1 MKKLTSALAIV
12 TLTLTLQAQSPLL
25 QRLDSLTAAYEQN
38 GYHGVILVAQ
48 GNKVL
53 YEKGYGL
60 ANFEQKIKQTPDKLF
75 KTESVGKMFTAVS
88 ILQLVESGQ
97 LRLDQTIKELLP
109 ESKLKNADKITVH
122 QLLTHTSGLQ
132 SPWDHPKWRF
142 KTTYSEEE
150 LTKLVEEVPLA
161 FNEPGKEM
169 YYSNSGYVVLGWILE
184 KKTGLAFDQYF
195 QKNIFS
201 KLGMTNTRHL
211 GDTTMPVATGAQP
224 YRIISS
230 KKYLPMTETLGAK
243 ASAAGGWISTTGDLH
258 KFMAALYQYKLI
270 KPQTW
275 ELMRTANG
283 NNPKDSAYRYYAYG
297 LETYINQLIPDVNLY
312 GHNGGGAGFSIDAFV
327 DPATGY
333 IVTSCTNLYQNSRP
347 IMVNYLKA
355 VLDKPLTPVHRSANV
370 RLYDLIEAK
379 GIDSVITNSDTYLKQ
394 LNIQMHPGFI
404 ARMADEFIAAKD
416 SIAWNK
422 WMQYGISLYPK
433 EAFLLLIQG
442 DGHLQLQDKTAAHKC
457 YEAAK
462 ELAVTNND
470 QRALRAADEKL
481 KAL

>member
-1 MKKLTSALAIV
+1 MRKLTTALAIL
-12 TLTLTLQAQSPLL
+12 TLTLTLQAQSPL
-25 QRLDSLTAAYEQN
+25 QKRLDSLTAAYEEN
-38 GYHGVILVAQ
+38 GYHGVILVAK
-48 GNKVL
+48 GNEVL

-60 ANFEQKIKQTPDKLF
+60 ANFDQKIKQTPGTLF

-97 LRLDQTIKELLP
+97 LRLDQTVKELLP
-109 ESKLKNADKITVH
+109 QSRLKNADKITVH
-122 QLLTHTSGLQ
+122 QLLNHTSGLQ
-132 SPWDHPKWRF
+132 SPWDHPKWKF
-142 KTTYSEEE
+142 KTTYSPEE
-150 LTKLVEEVPLA
+150 LTKLIEEVPLA
-161 FNEPGKEM
+161 FDQPGKEM

-195 QKNIFS
+195 QKHLFTR
-201 KLGMTNTRHL
+201 LGMTHTRHL

-224 YRIISS
+224 YRIINTR
-230 KKYLPMTETLGAK
+230 KYILMDETLGAK
-243 ASAAGGWISTTGDLH
+243 AGAAGGWISTAGDLH
-258 KFMAALYQYKLI
+258 KFMAALYQHRLI

-275 ELMRTANG
+275 EMMRTANG

-297 LETYINQLIPDVNLY
+297 LETYINQLIPGVNLY

-347 IMVNYLKA
+347 IMVNYMKAALNQPLK
-355 VLDKPLTPVHRSANV
+355 PVNKSV
-370 RLYDLIEAK
+370 TVQLFDLIDQV
-379 GIDSVITNSDTYLKQ
+379 GIDSVLANSTAYLQQ
-394 LNIQMHPGFI
+394 LNIQLHPGIVVQMGDGFLAI
-404 ARMADEFIAAKD
+404 KD
-416 SIAWNK
+416 HNNWHK
-422 WMQYGISLYPK
+422 WMQYGISLFPK

-442 DGHLQLQDKTAAHKC
+442 DGYLQLQDKAAALKS

-462 ELAVTNND
+462 VLAVANND
-470 QRALRAADEKL
+470 ARALRAADEKL